1 MWQIWLIIAGIFFVG
16 EIFTVGFLLFWFGI
30 GALIALITSL
40 ITSNVII
47 QTVVFLISSVILL
60 FATKPLV
67 NKFLNTGK

>member
-47 QTVVFLISSVILL
+47 QTVVFLISSVISTL
-60 FATKPLV
+60 TPL
-67 NKFLNTGK
+67 KHK